1 MMDIIKAVI
10 YSSLAPSI
18 VIMTLLIFGL
28 NIYSLLSVVLI
39 VFSISFISS
48 ILIGIPTHLV
58 LKKLNI
64 RNGFAYIFIGF
75 ISPALLLFISTFPEV
90 RSPQP
95 LLYMSLILG
104 CFGAFCA
111 YVFWLCVMPSE
122 SIDELRARTNN

>member
-39 VFSISFISS
+39 VFSISF

-95 LLYMSLILG
+95 LLSMSLILG
-104 CFGAFCA
+104 CVGAFCA

-122 SIDELRARTNN
+122 YILE

>member
-95 LLYMSLILG
+95 LLSMSLILG
-104 CFGAFCA
+104 CVGAFYA
-111 YVFWLCVMPSE
+111 YVFWLWVMPSE
-122 SIDELRARTNN
+122 YILE

>member
-1 MMDIIKAVI
+1 MSIIKAVI

-18 VIMTLLIFGL
+18 IIMTLLIFSL
-28 NIYSLLSVVLI
+28 NTYSLLLVVLI
-39 VFSISFISS
+39 VFSISFVSA

-58 LKKLNI
+58 LKALNI

-75 ISPALLLFISTFPEV
+75 ISPAILLFISTFPEV

-95 LLYMSLILG
+95 LLSMSLLLD

-111 YVFWLCVMPSE
+111 YMFWVCIVPSE
-122 SIDELRARTNN
+122 SIHELGTGTNK

>member
-90 RSPQP
+90 RSPQ
-95 LLYMSLILG
+95 LLLSMSLILG
-104 CFGAFCA
+104 CVGAFCA

-122 SIDELRARTNN
+122 YILE